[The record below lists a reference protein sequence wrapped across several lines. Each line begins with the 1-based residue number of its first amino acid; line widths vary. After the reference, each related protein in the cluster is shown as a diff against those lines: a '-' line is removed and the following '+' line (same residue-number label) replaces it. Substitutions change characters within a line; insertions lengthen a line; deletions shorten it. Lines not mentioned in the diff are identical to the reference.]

1 MKTLINKNI
10 GLCGITVGVLHKD
23 VAIVSQID
31 VGNVRDATIG
41 VSAKKSLIIVSK
53 GYSTAR
59 PFLHVKKNQLAT

>member
-10 GLCGITVGVLHKD
+10 GLCGITVGVVHKD

-41 VSAKKSLIIVSK
+41 VSAKKL
-53 GYSTAR
+53 
-59 PFLHVKKNQLAT
+59 